1 MSIKAARGE
10 LDWLL
15 DDLVQRLPGA
25 DRAVVLSADGLLI
38 GRSAE
43 LSEEDAEHLSAVASG
58 FQSLAKGSGRHFGGG
73 AVRQTVVELERAF
86 LIVTAAG
93 QGACLALL
101 ATSTADMGVLAYEMN
116 MLVRQ
121 VGAYLTAAP
130 RGGTVSMA
138 MDPGGIS

>member
-1 MSIKAARGE
+1 MSSISSAGE
-10 LDWLL
+10 LSWLL
-15 DDLVQRLPGA
+15 DDLCNRVVGA
-25 DRAVVLSADGLLI
+25 ERAVILSADGLPMA
-38 GRSAE
+38 RSRS
-43 LSEEDAEHLSAVASG
+43 LSPEDAEHLSAVASG

-101 ATSTADMGVLAYEMN
+101 ASSNADMGVLAYEMN

-138 MDPGGIS
+138 MDPGGL

>member
-1 MSIKAARGE
+1 MNSVSSAGE
-10 LDWLL
+10 LSWLL
-15 DDLVQRLPGA
+15 DDLINRVVGA
-25 DRAVVLSADGLLI
+25 ERAVILSADGLPMA
-38 GRSAE
+38 RSRS
-43 LSEEDAEHLSAVASG
+43 LSAEDAEHLSAVASG

-93 QGACLALL
+93 KGACLALL
-101 ATSTADMGVLAYEMN
+101 ASGNADMGVLAYEMN

-130 RGGTVSMA
+130 RGGVVALT
-138 MDPGGIS
+138 MDPGGI

>member
-1 MSIKAARGE
+1 MSSVSSAGE
-10 LDWLL
+10 LSWLL
-15 DDLVQRLPGA
+15 DDLCNRVVGA
-25 DRAVVLSADGLLI
+25 ERAVILSADGLPMARSRSL
-38 GRSAE
+38 SAE
-43 LSEEDAEHLSAVASG
+43 DSEHLSAVASG

-101 ATSTADMGVLAYEMN
+101 ASSTADMGVLAYEMN

-138 MDPGGIS
+138 MDPGGI